1 MNFALGVDF
10 ILPLVRFA
18 ESGDKQYLQPLTTQQ
33 NEDMHALWQLQYDGP
48 KPQVWWRDEGS
59 DLLNSN
65 VLMNHSRVCV
75 CACACVQAPIL
86 SARIRDMLRHHLPP
100 DLEVGLAKL

>member
-1 MNFALGVDF
+1 MYQPQHSHIIPNTHTTALSLSLTHYLCSRHGQLIGIITCNARDTGGATVPRMNFALGVDF

-48 KPQVWWRDEGS
+48 KPQVWWRDE
-59 DLLNSN
+59 
-65 VLMNHSRVCV
+65 
-75 CACACVQAPIL
+75 
-86 SARIRDMLRHHLPP
+86 
-100 DLEVGLAKL
+100 

>member
-48 KPQVWWRDEGS
+48 KPQVWWRDE
-59 DLLNSN
+59 
-65 VLMNHSRVCV
+65 
-75 CACACVQAPIL
+75 
-86 SARIRDMLRHHLPP
+86 
-100 DLEVGLAKL
+100 